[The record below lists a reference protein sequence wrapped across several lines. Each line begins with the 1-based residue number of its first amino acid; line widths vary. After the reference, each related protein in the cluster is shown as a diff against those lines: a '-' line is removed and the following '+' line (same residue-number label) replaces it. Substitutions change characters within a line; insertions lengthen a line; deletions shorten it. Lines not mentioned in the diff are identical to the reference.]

1 MYPLHHDGPWTDP
14 NTPETAMTI
23 SVLVSACTGNTETVV
38 IVPVCCRVP
47 VAVGRT
53 HVLWFIVPG
62 ATAQHTERLGITLAE
77 RL

>member
-1 MYPLHHDGPWTDP
+1 MTAGGRTGEPKTD
-14 NTPETAMTI
+14 
-23 SVLVSACTGNTETVV
+23 VV
-38 IVPVCCRVP
+38 VAVIRRVP